1 MLNWAV
7 SLTEPSWSWIAVA
20 AVAPI
25 LAGLMVAWPIWLTGQ
40 PILGNIAGSIV
51 IFGAAIAMIM
61 REHTELDRA
70 VQACIEQGTT
80 CWPTPS
86 AFTRFAIFAFIG
98 LAQVIA
104 LFTIS
109 ISVETKQRRRGYA
122 PEWR

>member
-1 MLNWAV
+1 M
-7 SLTEPSWSWIAVA
+7 A
-20 AVAPI
+20 AVVPF
-25 LAGLMVAWPIWLTGQ
+25 LAGLIVAWAIWLTGQ

-51 IFGAAIAMIM
+51 IFGAAIGMIM
-61 REHTELDRA
+61 REHTDLDRV

-98 LAQVIA
+98 LAQVIV
-104 LFTIS
+104 LFTVS